1 MKSGFKLL
9 SIMLCMI
16 LSTVSNAQYLNKL
29 YDLDGTND
37 FCSGIRQMPNGNL
50 LLAGGALQSDF
61 YSAAAALV
69 LDSTGTFINKY
80 QVITPPWNYG
90 APYGRLKETYG
101 GTFIQPVSM
110 YMYNS
115 SGTLKG
121 RAGYIEFDTNGEA
134 LTVKSFT
141 DTLSNY
147 EASEDFIQLPDSS
160 FLLCGERF
168 YKTYTGIE
176 FASGF
181 IYKLNK
187 EGNVIWRRLYDPA
200 PPSSLGTFFQS
211 IQYKGGD
218 TILVGGYVR
227 YYQASTVEYINRPYF
242 ALLDTAGNVLY
253 DHLYNSSYR
262 GGGNIFKDKSGGYY
276 HWGNL
281 DSLINP
287 SEPLSGLNHPGYVAH
302 LDDSFNVAWIYV
314 IYDTLLSPYHSNAK
328 NILQLTDSNYLVM
341 ASHISN
347 DVNGIEAK
355 VMKISKEGNLIW
367 QHRLHVDTGTY
378 DCYLVDA
385 VERPDKSLLLVGSAK
400 NAFNPVPWNQD
411 FWLIGLDS
419 NGCIEAGCSP
429 TGVVQLPPKEVG
441 EVQVYPNPTKGAL
454 TIDVPEEVRLSVVN
468 MQGQQVAVYE
478 LHAGENQLK
487 LPNSMAPGLYMGRLM
502 LKNGKQTLVKI
513 IYQP

>member
-1 MKSGFKLL
+1 MKSSFKLL
-9 SIMLCMI
+9 SIMLCMM
-16 LSTVSNAQYLNKL
+16 LSTVGRAQYYNNL
-29 YDLDGTND
+29 YDVDGTND
-37 FCSGIRQMPNGNL
+37 FCVSVKQLANGKL
-50 LLAGGALQSDF
+50 ILIGGALQPSF
-61 YSAAAALV
+61 YSATASLV
-69 LDSTGTFINKY
+69 LDDTGSAIVTH

-90 APYGRLKETYG
+90 APFGKLKEAYG
-101 GTFIQPVSM
+101 GTFVQPISM
-110 YMYNS
+110 HMYDG

-134 LTVKSFT
+134 LIVRVLT
-141 DTLSNY
+141 DTLYNY
-147 EASEDFIQLPDSS
+147 EASEDMVQLPDSS
-160 FLLCGERF
+160 YLLCGERF

-176 FASGF
+176 FSSGF
-181 IYKLNK
+181 IYKVDK
-187 EGNVIWRRLYDPA
+187 EGHVLWRQLYDPA

-211 IQYKGGD
+211 IQRLGSD
-218 TILVGGYVR
+218 SILLGGYVR
-227 YYQASTVEYINRPYF
+227 FYQSSTVEYINKPYF
-242 ALLDTAGNVLY
+242 AVLDTGGNVLY
-253 DHLYNSSYR
+253 SRFYSNGYR
-262 GGGNIFKDKSGGYY
+262 GGGSVYKDKNGGYY

-281 DSLINP
+281 DSLIDP
-287 SEPLSGLNHPGYVAH
+287 AQPMSGLNHPGYVAY
-302 LDDSFNVAWIYV
+302 LDDSFNFVWTYV
-314 IYDTLLSPYHSNAK
+314 IYDTLPSPYHSNVK
-328 NILQLTDSNYLVM
+328 NVLQLSDSNYLVM

-347 DVNGIEAK
+347 DVSGIEAK
-355 VMKISKEGNLIW
+355 VMKISKEGNLLW
-367 QHRLHVDTGTY
+367 QHRFHVDTGTY

-385 VERPDKSLLLVGSAK
+385 VEKPDKSLLLVGSAK

-411 FWLIGLDS
+411 FWLVGLDS

-487 LPNSMAPGLYMGRLM
+487 LPSSMAPGLYMGRLL

-513 IYQP
+513 VYQP